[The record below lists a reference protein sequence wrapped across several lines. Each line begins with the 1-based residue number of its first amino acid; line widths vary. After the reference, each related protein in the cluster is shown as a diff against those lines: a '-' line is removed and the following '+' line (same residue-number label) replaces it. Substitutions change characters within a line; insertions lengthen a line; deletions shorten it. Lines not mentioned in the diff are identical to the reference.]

1 MINYS
6 IRIKK
11 NTQCEVFL
19 IRNFLSGKLLG
30 NRVVKFLILKL
41 LLLSAVLLLFLNI
54 NLLVAKDSITVVIDN
69 NYPPYSYINEN
80 GDLAGFSID
89 LWRKFEEKTGI
100 KVTIIGKD
108 WNIAQKE
115 MEEGK
120 YDIIDTLFKNPSR
133 EKIYVFTKPYEDVDT
148 HIFYHKNITGIAE
161 NANLKGFQIA
171 TKKGGATAQF
181 LKDNGFSN
189 IKEYGSDEEMIKA
202 ASKGEVIAFAIGK
215 NTGYYFLY
223 KYKIQNDFKIVPKPL
238 FSNKLHR
245 AALKK
250 NQNLINIINTGM
262 EKISNKELE
271 DLKDK
276 WFGVYQLKQFN
287 YKILIYA
294 IILLAIGIF
303 ILFIINFFLNK
314 VIKNRTKQ
322 LEMER
327 IKFLSIFDNADHMIA
342 LLDKDGY
349 VIEANKIT
357 LETMKISK
365 DQINMMHLSK
375 LPLFVHSKPL
385 SEKMNL
391 GIEYVNQNRHTAKT
405 DITIIDAEGNEKSF
419 SLSLTPI
426 LMDNDIR
433 YIIAEG
439 KDISEFIKMTKELEQ
454 YKASKNLEML
464 VSGLAH
470 DFNNLLAGISN
481 YLIIIKEKNKDPEIE
496 LLLERTLAAYKRA
509 ANLVKQILSFSKGIQ
524 LNYSDVDIADLIRQ
538 SLSLNT
544 AGKNVKTNLIDN
556 YNKNIKCD
564 PNLISEVFDN
574 IIINALQSTTDNGK
588 IDILLEPYK
597 IDDVD
602 FVSIKIKDNGCG
614 IPREK
619 IDKIFQPLY
628 TTKSKGSG
636 LGLYMVKLIV
646 EKHGGIIKVD
656 SEEGKGT
663 TFQVI
668 LPV

>member
-1 MINYS
+1 MI
-6 IRIKK
+6 RE

-19 IRNFLSGKLLG
+19 IRSFLNNSFLG
-30 NRVVKFLILKL
+30 NRVMKFLILKL
-41 LLLSAVLLLFLNI
+41 LVLSTVLLLFLNI
-54 NLLVAKDSITVVIDN
+54 NLLIAKDSITVVIDS
-69 NYPPYSYINEN
+69 NYPPYSYMDKN
-80 GDLAGFSID
+80 GDLVGFSID
-89 LWRKFEEKTGI
+89 LWREFEEKTGI
-100 KVTIIGKD
+100 KVRIIGKD

-120 YDIIDTLFKNPSR
+120 YDIIDTLFKNPVR
-133 EKIYVFTKPYEDVDT
+133 EKIYTFSKPYEDVDT

-161 NANLKGFQIA
+161 NSNLKGFQIA
-171 TKKGGATAQF
+171 TKKGGATVQF
-181 LKDNGFSN
+181 LKGNGFPN
-189 IKEYGSDEEMIKA
+189 IKEYESDEEMIKA
-202 ASKGEVIAFAIGK
+202 ASKGEVVAFAIGK

-223 KYKIQNDFKIVPKPL
+223 KYKIQNNFKIVPKPL
-238 FSNKLHR
+238 FSNKLYR

-250 NQNLINIINTGM
+250 NENLINIINTGM
-262 EKISNKELE
+262 DKISNKELE
-271 DLKDK
+271 DLKEK
-276 WFGVYQLKQFN
+276 WFGVYQLKEFN
-287 YKILIYA
+287 YKILVYA
-294 IILLAIGIF
+294 IILLTIGLF

-314 VIKNRTKQ
+314 VIKNRNKQ

-327 IKFLSIFDNADHMIA
+327 IKFLSVFDNADHMIA

-349 VIEANKIT
+349 VIEANKII
-357 LETMKISK
+357 LETMKITK
-365 DQINMMHLSK
+365 DQINMMHLST

-405 DITIIDAEGNEKSF
+405 DITIIDTDGNEKSF

-439 KDISEFIKMTKELEQ
+439 KDISDFIKMTKELEQ

-481 YLIIIKEKNKDPEIE
+481 YLIIIKDKNKDPEIE
-496 LLLERTLAAYKRA
+496 LLLERTLSAYKRA

-524 LNYSDVDIADLIRQ
+524 LTYSDVDIADLIRQ
-538 SLSLNT
+538 SLNLNT
-544 AGKNVKTNLIDN
+544 AGKNIKTNLIDN

-574 IIINALQSTTDNGK
+574 IIINAIQSTTDNGK
-588 IDILLEPYK
+588 LDILLEPYK
-597 IDDVD
+597 IDDID
-602 FVSIKIKDNGCG
+602 FASIKIKDNGCG
-614 IPREK
+614 IPKDK

-646 EKHGGIIKVD
+646 EKHGGIIKVE

-663 TFQVI
+663 TFQII
-668 LPV
+668 LPA